1 MLIALIRA
9 RGSAV
14 KLTSPRIIRI
24 GNQGASGLVLIFTNI
39 SSQGQEKKRG
49 LGASFLYIQ
58 RCLAAVI
65 YLKSLFAKCA
75 LIQLSAAAICC
86 GATPPLATR
95 FPNVDSSDNIG

>member
-39 SSQGQEKKRG
+39 SSQGQEKK
-49 LGASFLYIQ
+49 